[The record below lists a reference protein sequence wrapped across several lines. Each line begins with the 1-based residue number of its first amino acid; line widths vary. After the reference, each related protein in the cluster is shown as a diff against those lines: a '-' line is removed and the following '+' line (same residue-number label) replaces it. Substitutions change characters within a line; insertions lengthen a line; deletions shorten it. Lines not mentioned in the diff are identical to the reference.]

1 MPSRFT
7 SRARLEILLSPVLV
21 IAVSHVTARLS
32 GHLLGVWSW
41 AVLALVFWSTA
52 ALICYRHGGV
62 ADWRT
67 RLRRSQGRA
76 VWATL
81 ALLVGFIPLPIFLLN
96 WKLLLPLELLLPW
109 LLFGLVNPWIEEGY
123 WRGLLLDA
131 SEGWPIGLRVA
142 YTAGA
147 FAISHPLMFGV
158 NSVGVRSPE
167 VLISTFV
174 MGAVWAV
181 VYLKTKSLRWCIA
194 SHMLVDLLSLSVPV
208 FMNVYVPPGPV

>member
-1 MPSRFT
+1 M
-7 SRARLEILLSPVLV
+7 
-21 IAVSHVTARLS
+21 
-32 GHLLGVWSW
+32 
-41 AVLALVFWSTA
+41 
-52 ALICYRHGGV
+52 
-62 ADWRT
+62 
-67 RLRRSQGRA
+67 
-76 VWATL
+76 WATL